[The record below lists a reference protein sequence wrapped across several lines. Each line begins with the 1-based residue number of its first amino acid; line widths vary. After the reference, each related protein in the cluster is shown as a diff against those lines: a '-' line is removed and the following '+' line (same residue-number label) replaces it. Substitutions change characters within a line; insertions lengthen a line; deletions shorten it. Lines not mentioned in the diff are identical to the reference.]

1 MLTLVPKNSKKIQF
15 LFTYLRI
22 GSGMYSI
29 LVVWVDPRLLA
40 AEGPAGTHQLLDLTL
55 QLIWHIYYE
64 DRT

>member
-1 MLTLVPKNSKKIQF
+1 MLKKFNFCLLTNGLVAVC
-15 LFTYLRI
+15 
-22 GSGMYSI
+22 I

>member
-1 MLTLVPKNSKKIQF
+1 MLKKFNFCLLTNGLVAVC
-15 LFTYLRI
+15 
-22 GSGMYSI
+22 I
-29 LVVWVDPRLLA
+29 LVVWDDPRLLA